1 MSKTRDI
8 VDAIDSTGKT
18 ADKLFTSQEEY
29 NKSIVDRYKADMSS
43 DSWLTKNVRPAILV
57 VLLVLWTYITL
68 SEIELP
74 KSTIISLESMTNTAF
89 IFYFASRG
97 GEKIMQ
103 QAGKRT
109 FKLIKRR
116 K

>member
-1 MSKTRDI
+1 MSKAKHIADTAKHLG
-8 VDAIDSTGKT
+8 DA

-29 NKSIVDRYKADMSS
+29 NKTANDRYEADMSS
-43 DSWLTKNVRPAILV
+43 DSWLTKNVRPMILI
-57 VLLVLWTYITL
+57 VLLALWTYVTL
-68 SEIELP
+68 AGVELP
-74 KSTIISLESMTNTAF
+74 KSTSISLESMTNTAF

-97 GEKIMQ
+97 GEKIMGL
-103 QAGKRT
+103 ASRRS